1 MCLKH
6 IQSWAEWFMARVDT
20 SVWPID
26 ALGKHPPNVSMLLNR
41 CEWDSHCIFSLP
53 KFCAYPW
60 SFSGP
65 GICPILKN
73 GPACLRT
80 CSWLNG
86 YLWVLGS
93 RNCFTNPTNT
103 NLSQTG
109 IVHWAYA
116 RVTALI
122 KELNHNTRCRSFR
135 PFKAWDLQ
143 TPVPS
148 FSTNQDLG
156 RFP

>member
-6 IQSWAEWFMARVDT
+6 IQSWAEWVMARMDT
-20 SVWPID
+20 CVWPID
-26 ALGKHPPNVSMLLNR
+26 ALGKHPPNASMLLNR

-73 GPACLRT
+73 GPCMFKNMFLAEWIFMSVGVQEFLT
-80 CSWLNG
+80 I
-86 YLWVLGS
+86 
-93 RNCFTNPTNT
+93 PINT

-109 IVHWAYA
+109 IVHWAHA

-135 PFKAWDLQ
+135 AFRAWDLQ

-148 FSTNQDLG
+148 FSTNQDIG